1 MTGLALTTL
10 SAKSAPSPETST
22 LSSTVSTA
30 VASATAASTTAASA
44 VRNAWISDFSSIVR
58 RQSSVIHPPSSVIR
72 HQSSFV
78 YHPIFVPLRFTII
91 FYSKIINYPTQL
103 TQGVSARGA
112 KCPEAVSRHVLK

>member
-1 MTGLALTTL
+1 MTGLTLTTL

-58 RQSSVIHPPSSVIR
+58 RQSSVTSRPSSII
-72 HQSSFV
+72 QYSFL
-78 YHPIFVPLRFTII
+78 F
-91 FYSKIINYPTQL
+91 
-103 TQGVSARGA
+103 
-112 KCPEAVSRHVLK
+112 VSRLFFTQK